1 MFLEFLKDVIPDT
14 LLDFVKL
21 LPFLFLSYLLME
33 FLEHRAEGKMEG
45 FLSRSGKVGPLFGG
59 LLGVVPQCGFSA
71 AASGLY
77 VGRIITAGTLFAVF
91 LSTSDEM
98 LPILIAGGISP
109 LKILKI
115 LAIKAALGI
124 LFGFAVDFALRLLHK
139 GRADDTHDHVAD
151 FCKEEHCHCER
162 GILLSALHHTLEIG
176 IFLLFTVFALN
187 TAVYFLGEE
196 TLSRLFSSLPV
207 VGNLAAALIGLIPNC
222 ASSVIITQLYL
233 EGVISAGCMFSGL
246 LAGSGV
252 GLLILFRL
260 NRHHMRENF
269 AILGTLYGFSVLA
282 GCLIDL
288 FGIGNWL

>member
-1 MFLEFLKDVIPDT
+1 MLPEFLKDVIPDT

-33 FLEHRAEGKMEG
+33 FLEHRAEGKMAG

-59 LLGVVPQCGFSA
+59 LLGVIPQCGFSA

-77 VGRIITAGTLFAVF
+77 VGRIITLGTLFAVY

-109 LKILKI
+109 IRILKI
-115 LAIKAALGI
+115 LAVKATLGI
-124 LFGFAVDFALRLLHK
+124 LFGFAVDLILRICRRGKPETAHV
-139 GRADDTHDHVAD
+139 HVAD

-176 IFLLFTVFALN
+176 IFLLITMFALN
-187 TAVYFLGEE
+187 TAIFFVGEE
-196 TLSRLFSSLPV
+196 TLAHLFSSLPV

-233 EGVISAGCMFSGL
+233 EGVIRAGCMFSGL

-260 NRHHMRENF
+260 NRHRMRENF
-269 AILGTLYGFSVLA
+269 AVLGTLYGFSVLA
-282 GCLIDL
+282 GCILDFL
-288 FGIGNWL
+288 QFGRLL